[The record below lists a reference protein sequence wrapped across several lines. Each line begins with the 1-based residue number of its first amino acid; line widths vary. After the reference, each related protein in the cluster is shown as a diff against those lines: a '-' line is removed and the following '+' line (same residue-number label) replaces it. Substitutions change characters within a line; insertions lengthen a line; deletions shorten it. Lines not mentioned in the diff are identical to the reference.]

1 MLALNCCGWS
11 VGDRVRVAGC
21 DAIAH
26 GEVVPAGEIAARR
39 RQDDVDGGGDG
50 GEAGERARIGGER
63 RLVAKALRC
72 QEAIKQY
79 ETPCGEEEA
88 RRAAAAAAGK
98 QRRQQQ
104 QQLAAKARGMLP

>member
-1 MLALNCCGWS
+1 MAEATAAKR
-11 VGDRVRVAGC
+11 VERERDR
-21 DAIAH
+21 I
-26 GEVVPAGEIAARR
+26 E
-39 RQDDVDGGGDG
+39 GG
-50 GEAGERARIGGER
+50 R